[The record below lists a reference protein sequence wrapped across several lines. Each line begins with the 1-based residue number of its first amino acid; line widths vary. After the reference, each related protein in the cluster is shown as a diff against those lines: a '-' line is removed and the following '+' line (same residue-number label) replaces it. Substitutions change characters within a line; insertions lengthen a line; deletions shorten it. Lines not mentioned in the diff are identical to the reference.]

1 MSALPEPDARR
12 AEQLHVLVQEST
24 AELLDTMGL
33 SHARHSRVLWT
44 WLLSLAA
51 GRFVREIATYDQI
64 VGAHG
69 LQRGAAWLLE
79 RFTAGLDVIGHA
91 AVPVSGPLLV
101 VANHP
106 GLTDTAALLV
116 GLARHDVYVVAI
128 DRPFLRAL
136 PHTSEHLIYV
146 SPEGAGHRRALQ
158 TVMARL
164 DRGHAVLVFP
174 AGRLEPDPLVQTG
187 SAESVESWSR
197 SIGLVSKWAPD
208 ARVLPAVVG
217 GVRSAHAL
225 AHPLTRLRRRPQD
238 QHRVAA
244 LLQTLVPL
252 YHRVRVR
259 VAFGSSIPAASLQ
272 ARYRSPPAITQ
283 AIAEQVY
290 QLLPRL
296 PGASPPR
303 VAKGPPARRTSPVQ
317 PL

>member
-1 MSALPEPDARR
+1 VEF
-12 AEQLHVLVQEST
+12 
-24 AELLDTMGL
+24 LDIMGL
-33 SHARHSRVLWT
+33 SHARRSRALWSC
-44 WLLSLAA
+44 LFSVAA
-51 GRFVREIATYDQI
+51 ARFAREIAAYDQI

-69 LQRGAAWLLE
+69 LQQGAVWLLE
-79 RFTAGLDVIGHA
+79 RFTAGLDVVGRA
-91 AVPVSGPLLV
+91 AVPASGPLLV

-106 GLTDTAALLV
+106 GLTDSAALLV
-116 GLARHDVYVVAI
+116 GLARHDVYVVAV

-146 SPEGAGHRRALQ
+146 SPEGAGCRRTLE
-158 TVMARL
+158 TVIARL
-164 DRGHAVLVFP
+164 DQGHAVLVFP

-197 SIGLVSKWAPD
+197 GISLVLKWAPD
-208 ARVLPAVVG
+208 ARVLPAIVG

-225 AHPLTRLRRRPQD
+225 SHPLTRLSRQPRD

-244 LLQTLVPL
+244 LLQALVPL

-259 VAFGSSIPAASLQ
+259 VIFGSPILAASLH
-272 ARYRSPPAITQ
+272 ARYESPPAITR
-283 AIAEQVY
+283 AIAEQVS

-296 PGASPPR
+296 PGASPPH
-303 VAKGPPARRTSPVQ
+303 VAARPPARRASPAE